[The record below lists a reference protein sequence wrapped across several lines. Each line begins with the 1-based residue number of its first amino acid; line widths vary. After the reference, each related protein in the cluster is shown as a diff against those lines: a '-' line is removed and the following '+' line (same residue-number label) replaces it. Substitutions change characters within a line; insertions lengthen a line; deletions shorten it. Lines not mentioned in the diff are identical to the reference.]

1 MIGKVKAKLERER
14 VASSLTLEEVL
25 KKNEEKKKD
34 GKNDFGIV
42 IDGINNTLIRFA
54 KCCTP
59 LPGDEIGGFVTKLTG
74 ITVHRHNCSNFKAM
88 VEKDPSREISVKW
101 DDNLLE
107 TKANR
112 YNFSFNIVA
121 KDRQSL
127 LMDIINLIA
136 NHKINVT
143 SLNSSEMKNNGEK
156 LVKVRIS
163 IEIKSRTEYDYL
175 LNNILKIKDV
185 ISVER

>member
-1 MIGKVKAKLERER
+1 
-14 VASSLTLEEVL
+14 
-25 KKNEEKKKD
+25 
-34 GKNDFGIV
+34 
-42 IDGINNTLIRFA
+42 
-54 KCCTP
+54 
-59 LPGDEIGGFVTKLTG
+59 
-74 ITVHRHNCSNFKAM
+74 M

-107 TKANR
+107 MKANR

>member
-1 MIGKVKAKLERER
+1 
-14 VASSLTLEEVL
+14 
-25 KKNEEKKKD
+25 
-34 GKNDFGIV
+34 
-42 IDGINNTLIRFA
+42 
-54 KCCTP
+54 
-59 LPGDEIGGFVTKLTG
+59 
-74 ITVHRHNCSNFKAM
+74 M

-121 KDRQSL
+121 RDRQSL

>member
-1 MIGKVKAKLERER
+1 
-14 VASSLTLEEVL
+14 
-25 KKNEEKKKD
+25 
-34 GKNDFGIV
+34 
-42 IDGINNTLIRFA
+42 
-54 KCCTP
+54 
-59 LPGDEIGGFVTKLTG
+59 
-74 ITVHRHNCSNFKAM
+74 
-88 VEKDPSREISVKW
+88 
-101 DDNLLE
+101 
-107 TKANR
+107 
-112 YNFSFNIVA
+112 
-121 KDRQSL
+121 
-127 LMDIINLIA
+127 MDIINLIA